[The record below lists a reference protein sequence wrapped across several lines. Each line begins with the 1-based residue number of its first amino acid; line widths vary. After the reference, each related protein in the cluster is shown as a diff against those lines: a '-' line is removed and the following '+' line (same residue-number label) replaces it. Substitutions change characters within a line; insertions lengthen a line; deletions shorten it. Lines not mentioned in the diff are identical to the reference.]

1 MDRTTAT
8 RALIGAIV
16 IGGIAQAWLY
26 GTALGINAVLLTAI
40 VLAAAWMIA
49 YRAGRADRL
58 DPLDWWIPL
67 GALVVAGM
75 IGLRSDPTL
84 LFLDSVTA
92 ATLLGAS
99 MAAIAGARLTRQS
112 ALAITVLGTV
122 VLGWTCVGILRVA
135 AAARTAG
142 GTPGWRPRSQ
152 IPSWVAPI
160 ARGLLIAVPLL
171 IMFVALFASA
181 DAIFATLA
189 GKLFAFQLD
198 LGELPIRICLAL
210 LIAWPVAGL
219 LAVGAGGSGID
230 RERVGPVPQSL
241 GAAVAEPLPLLPR
254 LGTIEAV
261 TILVAVDVLF
271 ATFVVLQLAYLFG
284 GLDTMAAGG
293 ITYANYARGG
303 FFQLV
308 AVTVLAGGLVICL
321 HAVVEHRTR
330 LFVVSAVALAGLA
343 GVVLASAALRLAL
356 YQQAYG
362 WTELRFYIDATIV
375 WLGIGIVAATLLFVR
390 DRMRWLPH
398 AMVIAA
404 IGVLIGV
411 NVIGPQR
418 LVADQNVARLLDPAL
433 VPPDGR
439 QGLDVWYMLTLD
451 DDAVPALVRGLPAL
465 SAEDRAAATD
475 QLSYRWEQLQRSE
488 LTAWPAWNLAR
499 DEARHAL
506 QPLFGQ

>member
-40 VLAAAWMIA
+40 VLATAWIIA

-67 GALVVAGM
+67 AALAVAGM

-99 MAAIAGARLTRQS
+99 MAAIAGAAVTRQS
-112 ALAITVLGTV
+112 ALAITVLGTI
-122 VLGWTCVGILRVA
+122 VLGWICVGVLRVT
-135 AAARTAG
+135 AAARTADQA
-142 GTPGWRPRSQ
+142 PGWRPGSQ
-152 IPSWVAPI
+152 LPSWVAPI
-160 ARGLLIAVPLL
+160 ARGLLIAVPVL

-198 LGELPIRICLAL
+198 LGELPIRICLAF

-219 LAVGAGGSGID
+219 LAVGGGAAGMD
-230 RERVGPVPQSL
+230 RERARAVPQSL

-261 TILVAVDVLF
+261 TILAAVDALF

-321 HAVVEHRTR
+321 HAVVEQRTR
-330 LFVVSAVALAGLA
+330 LFVGSAVALAGLA

-356 YQQAYG
+356 YQEAYG

-398 AMVIAA
+398 AMVISA

-418 LVADQNVARLLDPAL
+418 HVADQNVARLLDPAL

-439 QGLDVWYMLTLD
+439 QGLDIWYMLTLD
-451 DDAVPALVRGLPAL
+451 DDAVPALVKGLPAL
-465 SAEDRAAATD
+465 TAEDRAAVTD
-475 QLSYRWEQLQRSE
+475 QLSYRWDLLQLPE
-488 LTAWPAWNLAR
+488 LTAWPALNLAR
-499 DEARHAL
+499 EEARRAL
-506 QPLFGQ
+506 LPLFGQ